1 MSSISEDVSFNGV
14 SCLLAESLGGLFLL
28 SKYISA
34 GFVELASFPF
44 ELSVDEL
51 ASLAAL
57 DAVED
62 SPLELSDG
70 ELASLAALDA
80 VEDSPLELSDGE
92 LASLGLVALAADELF
107 DLDPSGG
114 TPNLLSNVS
123 PFLITQYTI
132 TGIPIMVNDNNCHQ
146 PDLPE
151 SCNLLVN
158 TDIVGKKKTSV
169 TIKLIG
175 PLPIKE
181 LKRIASKIP
190 VATYTRKVKREKYQ
204 YSDLR
209 ALPENSKYLEKT
221 LPTASKNLI

>member
-1 MSSISEDVSFNGV
+1 MEDSP
-14 SCLLAESLGGLFLL
+14 L
-28 SKYISA
+28 
-34 GFVELASFPF
+34 

-51 ASLAAL
+51 AS
-57 DAVED
+57 
-62 SPLELSDG
+62 P
-70 ELASLAALDA
+70 
-80 VEDSPLELSDGE
+80 
-92 LASLGLVALAADELF
+92 GLVALAAAELF
-107 DLDPSGG
+107 DLDPIGG
-114 TPNLLSNVS
+114 IPNLLSNVS
-123 PFLITQYTI
+123 PFLITQYKI
-132 TGIPIMVNDNNCHQ
+132 TGMPIIVNDNNCHQ

-181 LKRIASKIP
+181 LKRIVSKVP

-209 ALPENSKYLEKT
+209 ALPENSKYLENT
-221 LPTASKNLI
+221 LATASKNPI